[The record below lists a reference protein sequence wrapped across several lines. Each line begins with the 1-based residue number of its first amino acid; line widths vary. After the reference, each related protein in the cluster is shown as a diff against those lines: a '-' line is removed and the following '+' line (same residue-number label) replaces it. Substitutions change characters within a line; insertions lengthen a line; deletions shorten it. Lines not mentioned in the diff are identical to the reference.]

1 MGSIRRPN
9 LQNSCLENRM
19 KFRLSLFALSVG
31 VALIATA
38 RADNTATGNAERGK
52 VLGYTCHGCHGIE
65 NYKNVYPTY
74 SVPKVGGQN
83 ADYMVNAL
91 KGYASGDR
99 AHPTMHAHA
108 ASLSEQ
114 DRADIAAF
122 FAASPVRE
130 AGAPVGTAPAAATT
144 CVACHG
150 LDGVSKAPENPNLAG
165 QHRDY
170 LEQALRDYKA
180 GKRKNAVMAGMV
192 SSLKD
197 EDIPA
202 IAKFFASQKTA
213 LCATDK
219 IREHGKCQ

>member
-1 MGSIRRPN
+1 
-9 LQNSCLENRM
+9 M
-19 KFRLSLFALSVG
+19 KLRLFW
-31 VALIATA
+31 VALVLGAPLVA
-38 RADNTATGNAERGK
+38 SADMVGDVARGK
-52 VLGYTCHGCHGIE
+52 VLAYTCHGCHGIE

-83 ADYMVNAL
+83 AAYLLAAL
-91 KGYASGDR
+91 KGYESGER
-99 AHPTMHAHA
+99 PHPTMHAHA

-122 FAASPVRE
+122 FAATPVRE
-130 AGAPVGTAPAAATT
+130 KGQPVGTAPAAAAP

-150 LDGVSKAPENPNLAG
+150 QDGISLLPEQPHLAG

-180 GKRKNAVMAGMV
+180 GKRKNPIMAGMV
-192 SSLKD
+192 AGLKD
-197 EDIPA
+197 EDIPTLA
-202 IAKFFASQKTA
+202 RFFASQKPA

-219 IREHGKCQ
+219 IRERGKCQ

>member
-1 MGSIRRPN
+1 
-9 LQNSCLENRM
+9 M
-19 KFRLSLFALSVG
+19 KFRSSLFVLGLSIS
-31 VALIATA
+31 LIAA
-38 RADNTATGNAERGK
+38 AAFAEEIGSAERGK

-83 ADYMVNAL
+83 AAYMINAL
-91 KGYASGDR
+91 KGYASGER
-99 AHPTMHAHA
+99 VHPTMHAHA
-108 ASLSEQ
+108 ASMSDQ

-122 FAASPVRE
+122 FAASPVRTV
-130 AGAPVGTAPAAATT
+130 GQPIGTAPAAAVT

-150 LDGVSKAPENPNLAG
+150 ADGLSISADYPNLAG

-170 LEQALRDYKA
+170 IEQALKDYKS
-180 GKRKNAVMAGMV
+180 GKRKNAVMAGIIAGV
-192 SSLKD
+192 KE

-202 IAKFFASQKTA
+202 LARFFSSQKTA

-219 IREHGKCQ
+219 IREKGKCQ

>member
-1 MGSIRRPN
+1 
-9 LQNSCLENRM
+9 M
-19 KFRLSLFALSVG
+19 KCRLSLFALALSS
-31 VALIATA
+31 LIATA
-38 RADNTATGNAERGK
+38 AFADNTANGSVERGK

-83 ADYMVNAL
+83 ADYMVDAL

-108 ASLSEQ
+108 ASLSDQ

-122 FAASPVRE
+122 FAASPVRP
-130 AGAPVGTAPAAATT
+130 AGAPVGTAPAAAAT
-144 CVACHG
+144 CIACHG
-150 LDGVSKAPENPNLAG
+150 ADGIAIAPANPNLAG

-170 LEQALRDYKA
+170 IEQALKDYKA
-180 GKRKNAVMAGMV
+180 GKRKNAVMGGMV
-192 SSLKD
+192 ASLKD

-202 IAKFFASQKTA
+202 IAKFFASQKPA

-219 IREHGKCQ
+219 IRDKGKCQ

>member
-1 MGSIRRPN
+1 
-9 LQNSCLENRM
+9 M
-19 KFRLSLFALSVG
+19 KFRLSLFVLSVG

-38 RADNTATGNAERGK
+38 RADNTAAGNAERGK

-83 ADYMVNAL
+83 ADYMVDAL

-122 FAASPVRE
+122 FAASPVRP
-130 AGAPVGTAPAAATT
+130 AGPPIGAAPAAAAT

-150 LDGVSKAPENPNLAG
+150 LDGISIAPANPNLAG

-170 LEQALRDYKA
+170 LEQALKDYKA

-192 SSLKD
+192 ANLKD

-202 IAKFFASQKTA
+202 IAQFFAGQKPA

-219 IREHGKCQ
+219 IREKGKCQ

>member
-1 MGSIRRPN
+1 
-9 LQNSCLENRM
+9 M
-19 KFRLSLFALSVG
+19 KCRLSLIAFGLSV
-31 VALIATA
+31 VATVAH
-38 RADNTATGNAERGK
+38 AEDSAQRGK

-83 ADYMVNAL
+83 AVYMVNAL
-91 KGYASGDR
+91 KGYASGER
-99 AHPTMHAHA
+99 SHPTMYAHA

-122 FAASPVRE
+122 FATGGART
-130 AGAPVGTAPAAATT
+130 AGQPVGTPPAAAAT
-144 CVACHG
+144 CIACHG
-150 LDGVSKAPENPNLAG
+150 ADGISISPDYPNLAG

-180 GKRKNAVMAGMV
+180 GKRKNAVMAGIIGAV
-192 SSLKD
+192 N
-197 EDIPA
+197 EQDIPA
-202 IAKFFASQKTA
+202 LAKFFANQKPA

-219 IREHGKCQ
+219 IRDKGKCQ

>member
-1 MGSIRRPN
+1 
-9 LQNSCLENRM
+9 M

-38 RADNTATGNAERGK
+38 RADMAGNAERGK

-74 SVPKVGGQN
+74 SVPRVGGQKEK
-83 ADYMVNAL
+83 YMINAL
-91 KGYASGDR
+91 QGYASGER
-99 AHPTMHAHA
+99 SHPTMHAHA
-108 ASLSEQ
+108 ASLSDQ

-122 FAASPVRE
+122 FAATPMRP
-130 AGAPVGTAPAAATT
+130 AGQSEGAAPSAATT

-150 LDGVSKAPENPNLAG
+150 LDGISTSDEYPNLAG

-170 LEQALRDYKA
+170 LEQALKDYKS
-180 GKRKNAVMAGMV
+180 GKRKNGVMAGIIAGV
-192 SSLKD
+192 KE

-202 IAKFFASQKTA
+202 LARFFASQKPS

-219 IREHGKCQ
+219 IREQGKCE